1 MPAWQTYLR
10 LVPEERHRSKERH
23 RNHSSYCQSDS
34 CDRRRHNTAA
44 AARRSSRRIGCHP
57 DWRFR
62 SSGTPCSPSS
72 SEQEVSLDE
81 CLDEGQYHH
90 AWPNACR
97 GSVHS
102 FRAVRVNVFP
112 PIWRAAL
119 RHAREIARVELTLP
133 FPQRV
138 KRRRDGT
145 ATGFPLYLQWRTS
158 TIAGSMSVSCR

>member
-1 MPAWQTYLR
+1 MPVWQAYLR

-90 AWPNACR
+90 ACPNTCR
-97 GSVHS
+97 DRFTHFGWFASMYFRRFGELPSATHAKSLGSS
-102 FRAVRVNVFP
+102 
-112 PIWRAAL
+112 
-119 RHAREIARVELTLP
+119 
-133 FPQRV
+133 
-138 KRRRDGT
+138 
-145 ATGFPLYLQWRTS
+145 
-158 TIAGSMSVSCR
+158 

>member
-1 MPAWQTYLR
+1 MI
-10 LVPEERHRSKERH
+10 VPEMQQRSKERH
-23 RNHSSYCQSDS
+23 SCCSNYCRSDS
-34 CDRRRHNTAA
+34 RGRRRDSTVAA
-44 AARRSSRRIGCHP
+44 AIHSSRRIGCHP

-138 KRRRDGT
+138 IRVS
-145 ATGFPLYLQWRTS
+145 L
-158 TIAGSMSVSCR
+158 AGSRRLPVYPGLC